1 MPEQGARAAVRDQG
15 GRGARLNPVRRL
27 MLAGAGVIVGGA
39 VIAVGSRLPWATVT
53 LRGSPVSVPGL
64 PRVALAGGKIT
75 LDASAIGSGWVFGV
89 GLLIALVP
97 LGWLVLGW
105 QGRLVLGLV
114 AFAAALLVLYQAAG
128 MRDDI
133 VGRARDVALRQVSVR
148 SADLRI
154 ATRYGIP
161 VTGSGAAVAA
171 IAAMLG
177 AVVGKRVPRLGLPER
192 PPGGPEGNGRR

>member
-1 MPEQGARAAVRDQG
+1 MV
-15 GRGARLNPVRRL
+15 
-27 MLAGAGVIVGGA
+27 
-39 VIAVGSRLPWATVT
+39 AVGSRLPWATVT

-105 QGRLVLGLV
+105 RGRLALGFV
-114 AFAAALLVLYQAAG
+114 AFAAAVLVFYQAEG
-128 MRDDI
+128 MRDDT
-133 VGRARDVALRQVSVR
+133 VARARDVARTQASVR
-148 SADLRI
+148 GADLRI
-154 ATRYGIP
+154 ATGSGIP

-171 IAAMLG
+171 IAAALG
-177 AVVGKRVPRLGLPER
+177 AAVGKKVPRLGLPER